1 MSDSL
6 PPLLGGRP
14 PVTLDRHVLDRVPW
28 AAEVGPRRLLAAHLA
43 IRSQDA
49 TLGRFLDAY
58 LEAFPSAPEGT
69 TALDVVQIGGR
80 WFAYRDGGQSL
91 SAPSIPEMARALVW
105 AVNSLALE
113 TPATDVHVHAAV
125 ATLDGRAIVLP
136 GASGAG
142 KTTLAAA
149 LALGGWSYLSDE
161 VAAIGLD
168 GAMVRPY
175 PRPLALEPGS
185 FDLVPE
191 TLRRWPADVP
201 QLATD
206 LHLVLPSTLGT
217 TAPPVAAP
225 IAAIVFP
232 EVVMGAS
239 TVLEAMS
246 PAEAL
251 ERLSSLTFN
260 LRFLGRRGFEGLVKA
275 VRLSS
280 CHRLVLDGVAAAPS
294 VLESLLDRLSRDS
307 PE

>member
-1 MSDSL
+1 MSEGL
-6 PPLLGGRP
+6 PPLFAGRP
-14 PVTLDRHVLDRVPW
+14 PVTIDHDVLDRVPW
-28 AAEVGPRRLLAAHLA
+28 AAEVGPRQLLAAHLT

-58 LEAFPSAPEGT
+58 LEAFPSAPQGT
-69 TALDVVQIGGR
+69 TALDVVQIGGH
-80 WFAYRDGGQSL
+80 WSAYRDGGRSL

-105 AVNSLALE
+105 AMNSLALE

-125 ATLDGRAIVLP
+125 TSLEGRAIVLP

-149 LALGGWSYLSDE
+149 LTLGGWSYLSDE

-168 GAMVRPY
+168 GAVVRPY

-185 FDLVPE
+185 FDLVPGA
-191 TLRRWPADVP
+191 LRRWPANVP
-201 QLATD
+201 QLMTD

-217 TAPPVAAP
+217 TAPPMAAP

-232 EVVMGAS
+232 EVVTGGS
-239 TVLEAMS
+239 TFLERMS
-246 PAEAL
+246 RAEAL
-251 ERLSSLTFN
+251 ERLTSLTFN
-260 LRFLGRRGFEGLVKA
+260 LRFLGRAGFEGLVNA

-280 CHRLVLDGVAAAPS
+280 CHRLVLDGVAAAPT
-294 VLESLLDRLSRDS
+294 VLESLLDRLFRDCAQ
-307 PE
+307 